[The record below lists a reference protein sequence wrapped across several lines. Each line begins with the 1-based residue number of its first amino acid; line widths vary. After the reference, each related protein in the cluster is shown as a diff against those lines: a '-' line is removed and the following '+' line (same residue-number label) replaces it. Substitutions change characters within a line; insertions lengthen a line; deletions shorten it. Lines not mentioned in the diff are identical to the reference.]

1 MRMPGVLPNTAPVNR
16 FRPGPAGRGRAW
28 TTCPRQGR
36 MVSGPE
42 TGTRSGT
49 EPDNARSAVRLRMWL
64 AAIGALLCGV
74 AVLWFVE
81 LADDRAGSSKTVL
94 IVLAVAAG

>member
-1 MRMPGVLPNTAPVNR
+1 
-16 FRPGPAGRGRAW
+16 
-28 TTCPRQGR
+28 
-36 MVSGPE
+36 
-42 TGTRSGT
+42 
-49 EPDNARSAVRLRMWL
+49 MWL

-94 IVLAVAAG
+94 IVLAVAAGVGLVVAVADYLVLHRRRRRR